1 MIIEILFALSLISNV
16 VMVLYVRWVLNN
28 YKEVVKGLDS
38 IGDLITEYVMHL
50 KSVYELDMFYGDD
63 TLSNLLKHGKE
74 IVEKLDNI
82 EMLGENESESESDEN
97 DKDDDQ

>member
-1 MIIEILFALSLISNV
+1 MITETLFVLSLISNV
-16 VMVLYVRWVLNN
+16 VMIFYVRWVLNN

-50 KSVYELDMFYGDD
+50 KSVYELEMFYGDE

-82 EMLGENESESESDEN
+82 EMLGEGDEN
-97 DKDDDQ
+97 DKDDEQ